1 MIQET
6 PNLNGYPENNTQV
19 FNIKDSLLK
28 YVHYWWL
35 FLLLVALALTSAWI
49 YLRYATPTYAVSST
63 LLIRNENSNLGG
75 AGGAGDNI
83 FSDIALF
90 KSNTDKENEIEILRS
105 RTLMERVV
113 RSLGLSVSYFVSGA
127 VKTTN
132 S

>member
-1 MIQET
+1 MTQES

-35 FLLLVALALTSAWI
+35 FLLLAALALTAAWI

-75 AGGAGDNI
+75 SGAGDNI

-113 RSLGLSVSYFVSGA
+113 
-127 VKTTN
+127 
-132 S
+132 

>member
-1 MIQET
+1 MTQES

-35 FLLLVALALTSAWI
+35 FLLLVALAMTCAWI

-75 AGGAGDNI
+75 AGGSGDNI
-83 FSDIALF
+83 FSSSLCPISPTIGAVVALVISVLVVTLSF
-90 KSNTDKENEIEILRS
+90 NRS
-105 RTLMERVV
+105 RI
-113 RSLGLSVSYFVSGA
+113 
-127 VKTTN
+127 
-132 S
+132 